1 MSFIALLVILLFGT
15 SVFGMGAYFLR
26 KHIPRLSLGLGLTGL
41 VVGLFLSG
49 LWLVE
54 VTGWERDGLYK
65 QLMYGLENE
74 DLQHFVN
81 RQRDLQ
87 ETSLMMMSVAGMGL
101 RQMAASAPSDEELI
115 RIHTQLTRMAE
126 YVTDMRRFPVWKDR
140 RNWAQQLYFLT
151 HAAIIIGHYQ
161 LETGDETYNEQ
172 WTSAA
177 NYLLSGISRSQ
188 YKHLASRPEDEA
200 LRPAD
205 NAAALYAL
213 KLFDEA
219 HNETHLAIAGEDWSL
234 YIQRELQYEDT
245 QLPCAGFTATNR
257 CRLPAGG
264 TSLAVLSAFTACAEL
279 PISRDFW
286 REFRYYHKSS
296 FIKVFGW
303 INEVRDG
310 EELPPFCDQNTEPL
324 VCARYQSYFGLLAA
338 AKRGDRI
345 TYYQLNN
352 RMLIQD
358 LLHPM
363 NDIWSRPPQEQVYA
377 MLELSLRLAA
387 GSHR

>member
-1 MSFIALLVILLFGT
+1 MSFLALLVILLFGT
-15 SVFGMGAYFLR
+15 SIFAVGAYFLR
-26 KHIPRLSLGLGLTGL
+26 KRIPALSLGLALAGL
-41 VVGLFLSG
+41 VVGLSLLG
-49 LWLVE
+49 LWMVD
-54 VTGWERDGLYK
+54 VTGWEREGLYK

-74 DLQHFVN
+74 DLQRFVN

-87 ETSLMMMSVAGMGL
+87 ETSLMMMSTASMGL
-101 RQMAASAPSDEELI
+101 RQMAATELPAEETD
-115 RIHTQLTRMAE
+115 RIHAQLARMAE
-126 YVTDMRRFPVWKDR
+126 YVTDTRRFPIWKNK
-140 RNWAQQLYFLT
+140 RNWEQQLYFLT

-161 LETGDETYNEQ
+161 MATGDDAYNEQ

-213 KLFDEA
+213 RLFDEA
-219 HNETHLAIAGEDWSL
+219 HNETHLAIAGEDWAL

-264 TSLAVLSAFTACAEL
+264 TSLAMLCAYTASAGL
-279 PISRDFW
+279 PISREFW

-296 FIKVFGW
+296 FIQIFGW
-303 INEVRDG
+303 INEVQDG
-310 EELPPFCDQNTEPL
+310 DELPDFCDQSTEPL
-324 VCARYQSYFGLLAA
+324 ACSRYQSYFGLLGA

-352 RMLIQD
+352 WMLIQD
-358 LLHPM
+358 LFHPM
-363 NDIWSRPPQEQVYA
+363 NDIWNRTQLEQVNA

-387 GSHR
+387 SSHR